1 MDVPRDVSSWRLP
14 VSDAAGLPRILVV
27 DDSRLVRRTLVQ
39 QVQGT
44 YEVREEADGESAW
57 QTLVLDQSIQAVIS
71 DLSMPKLDG
80 YQLLERMRS
89 SKLRRL
95 QSLPFILVTGEE
107 TEEERARA
115 RSLGASEFISK
126 GCGGNEVLTRLN
138 NLLTL
143 SKARDE
149 LDEGRKQM
157 VADPVSGLFTKKYI
171 ELQAMQALSH
181 VARHGGDVSLMVFG
195 FDGFDL
201 MEQML
206 GPSVAEDVGNRFAR
220 MLVAKMRK
228 EDSLGHF
235 APGQFAVLS
244 PGTAPEYFAT
254 FAERVRQ
261 AVEVSQLTA
270 KGRPLALTVSL
281 GLASVPGDKVSS
293 AGDLLTLAGERM
305 HSAMRAGGNRLDS
318 GGVAGAVRPIGLKHA
333 LQLLVAKRPGPV
345 KPHLE
350 NLLLEL
356 LPLLKLMDQELNLT
370 LPLAEIEHRFGERN
384 TAKK

>member
-1 MDVPRDVSSWRLP
+1 MSDV
-14 VSDAAGLPRILVV
+14 AGLPRILVV
-27 DDSRLVRRTLVQ
+27 DDSRLVRRTLAQ

-57 QTLVLDQSIQAVIS
+57 QTLVLDQSIRAVIS

-80 YQLLERMRS
+80 YQLLERLRS

-95 QSLPFILVTGEE
+95 QTLPFILVTGEE
-107 TEEERARA
+107 TEDERARA

-143 SKARDE
+143 TKAQDD

-157 VADPVSGLFTKKYI
+157 VVDPVSGLFTRKYI
-171 ELQAMQALSH
+171 ELQAMQGLSH
-181 VARHGGDVSLMVFG
+181 VTRHGGDVSLMVFG

-235 APGQFAVLS
+235 AAGQFAVLS

-281 GLASVPGDKVSS
+281 GLASVPGDKISS

-305 HSAMRAGGNRLDS
+305 HAAMRAGGNRLDT
-318 GGVAGAVRPIGLKHA
+318 GGVAGAVRPIGLQHA
-333 LQLLVAKRPGPV
+333 IQLLGARRPGPV

-350 NLLLEL
+350 KLLLEL

-370 LPLAEIEHRFGERN
+370 LPMAEIERRFGERN